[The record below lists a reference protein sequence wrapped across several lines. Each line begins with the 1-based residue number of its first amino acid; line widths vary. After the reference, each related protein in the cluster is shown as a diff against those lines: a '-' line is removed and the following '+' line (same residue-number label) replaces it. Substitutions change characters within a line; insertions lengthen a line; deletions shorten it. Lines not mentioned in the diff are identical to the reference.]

1 MVNDVPKAQR
11 ANGIGKKKREILILL
26 VSLFFIIP
34 LCFIGYVYISV
45 NHDAEMR
52 IQRGVVESVI
62 ASESPVYYD
71 DGRTPI
77 GVFFEK
83 THRKYI
89 CYNDIPKVFIKALIA
104 AEDRNYFNHKG
115 IDPRAVARAFLANL
129 KAGKVVQGGSTLTQ
143 QAAKNIFRREKRSY
157 SAKFKEL
164 IQAFLFERK
173 YSKEEILEMYS
184 NQFFVNGYGKGLGIA
199 AQYYFGKEVENLGL
213 VEAAFIAG
221 SVKGPTRYNPFIKK
235 TEVEKNEAR
244 RLAKVRKDYVLKS
257 MLDLNFI
264 TKTRYEDA
272 KKKEIPFK
280 EGKITYRLN
289 VILDYVREQ
298 LESEYF
304 QKILHEQGVDNIA
317 TSGIAVYTSINKD
330 IQEAALL
337 SLRSHLPVLDVKLN
351 GYKIEQSPDK
361 RKELIETG
369 LEKPTGNLPFLSRIT
384 HIDTNRGDGCMAVSW
399 DHGGGIIDY
408 NGLKPMGEAWLNGK
422 PGGRIR
428 FEKKYVRMF
437 LKNFHVGDL
446 VSVQALNS
454 TEDGNKTRLILSK
467 IPELQGG
474 IVVLQNGMI
483 KAMVGGYFNRFFN
496 RAVDAKRQ
504 LGSIFKPLIY
514 TAALQLKWNSLDPL
528 LNVREMFNF
537 ENVSYIPRPDH
548 DPQSRKVSMVW
559 AGAKSENL
567 ATVWLLYHLTDHL
580 NRHEFR
586 QVVDIVGLG
595 RKRGESYL
603 EYKARIRDRYGVV
616 VNNNALKEAA
626 FEESKKEIESDI
638 IFGGYEKMLK
648 NLNRLKFN
656 IDSKRLN
663 SEEPWETRVRRLS
676 FKRLQAL
683 NQKMKAQF
691 HDIPSLIERYR
702 RYKTIEVGK
711 KLADTLRYFF
721 RTDSD
726 GRSQKIIYTKD
737 PEAVS
742 TARLIPVT
750 PEWMIKNTSQVTK
763 AEIRIDGLI
772 TSEALDW
779 LQENLKKNY
788 RRLLNHKRYDMEV
801 LNNVRDF
808 RTLVNLSY
816 VVRLTRE
823 LGVSTKL
830 DPVLSFPLGP
840 NSISI
845 LEAARV
851 YQAIMNGKTYSLS
864 GANSDAMVPVIN
876 KIVDRYGDLLWEY
889 KPQPKKVLTNRV
901 SRLITGILGKV
912 METGTGRSAG
922 DKLKVS
928 LGDHNEKINVS
939 IPSFGKTGTS
949 NRFTNSSFV
958 GFIPTPDTGT
968 GMLNTEDGYVIA
980 CYVGYDDNRPMKSEH
995 MTVYGASGA
1004 LPIWID
1010 TANAILNSR
1019 IYKKNLLQPAD
1030 LVFNPLMALEGT
1042 HEQMQP
1048 LSVSPVT
1055 GLPLH
1060 LNRKRTIPD
1069 LFPKV
1074 MAEVQALDDGWQ
1086 LKRTFEPINQGTG
1099 RK

>member
-11 ANGIGKKKREILILL
+11 GNRFGKKKREILLL
-26 VSLFFIIP
+26 LISLFFIMP

-45 NHDAEMR
+45 NHDAEIR
-52 IQRGVVESVI
+52 IQKGIIEGVI

-71 DGRTPI
+71 DGSTPV

-89 CYNDIPKVFIKALIA
+89 CYNDIPKVFVKALIA
-104 AEDRNYFNHKG
+104 AEDRNYFSHKG
-115 IDPRAVARAFLANL
+115 VDPRAVARAFLANL

-143 QAAKNIFRREKRSY
+143 QTAKNIFRREKRSY

-173 YSKEEILEMYS
+173 YSKEEILEMYA
-184 NQFFVNGYGKGLGIA
+184 NQFFVTGYGKGIGIA
-199 AQYYFGKEVENLGL
+199 AQYYFGKDVEDLNL

-235 TEVEKNEAR
+235 TEVETNEAR
-244 RLAKVRKDYVLKS
+244 RLAKLRKDYVLKS
-257 MLDLNFI
+257 MRDLNFI
-264 TKTRYEDA
+264 TKARYEDA
-272 KKKEIPFK
+272 KEKEIPFK

-317 TSGIAVYTSINKD
+317 ASGITVYTSINKD

-337 SLRSHLPVLDVKLN
+337 SLRSHLQVLDVGLN
-351 GYKIEQSPDK
+351 GYQVEQPADK
-361 RKELIETG
+361 QKELIETG
-369 LEKPTGNLPFLSRIT
+369 LEKSTADLPFLSRIT
-384 HIDTNRGDGCMAVSW
+384 HININRKNACMVVSW
-399 DHGGGIIDY
+399 DHGGGVIDY
-408 NGLKPMGEAWLNGK
+408 NGLKPVGEAWLNWK
-422 PGGRIR
+422 LGGRAG
-428 FEKKYVRMF
+428 FGGKYVRMF

-446 VSVQALNS
+446 VYVQALKS
-454 TEDGNKTRLILSK
+454 KEDGNKTRLMLSN
-467 IPELQGG
+467 IPDLQGG

-483 KAMVGGYFNRFFN
+483 KAMVGGYFDRFFN
-496 RAVDAKRQ
+496 RAVDAERQ
-504 LGSIFKPLIY
+504 LGSIFKPIVY
-514 TAALQLKWNSLDPL
+514 AAALQLKWNTLDPL
-528 LNVREMFNF
+528 LNVRDMFNF
-537 ENVSYIPRPDH
+537 ENTSYIPRPDH
-548 DPQSRKVSMVW
+548 TPQSRKVSMVW

-603 EYKARIRDRYGVV
+603 EYKTRIRDRYGVV
-616 VNNNALKEAA
+616 VNNEALKEAA
-626 FEESKKEIESDI
+626 FEESKRDVESDI

-656 IDSKRLN
+656 VDGKKLN
-663 SEEPWETRVRRLS
+663 SGEPWETLVRRLS
-676 FKRLQAL
+676 FKRLQVI
-683 NQKMKAQF
+683 NRKMKAQF
-691 HDIPSLIERYR
+691 HDIPSLFERYS
-702 RYKTIEVGK
+702 RYETIEAGK
-711 KLADTLRYFF
+711 KLADALRHFF
-721 RTDSD
+721 RTGFD
-726 GRSQKIIYTKD
+726 GRSQEIIYTKNPGD
-737 PEAVS
+737 VS
-742 TARLIPVT
+742 TAGLIPVT
-750 PEWMIKNTSQVTK
+750 PEWMINNPSQITK
-763 AEIRIDGLI
+763 AEVRIDGII

-788 RRLLNHKRYDMEV
+788 RRLLDHKRYDMEV
-801 LNNVRDF
+801 LNNIRDF

-851 YQAIMNGKTYSLS
+851 YQTIMNGKTYSLS
-864 GANSDAMVPVIN
+864 GERSDTMVPVIN

-901 SRLITGILGKV
+901 SRLTTGILGKV
-912 METGTGRSAG
+912 METGTGRSTG
-922 DKLKVS
+922 DKLKIS
-928 LGDHNEKINVS
+928 LGDYGENINVS

-958 GFIPTPDTGT
+958 GFIPTPDTRA
-968 GMLNTEDGYVIA
+968 GMLNAEEGYVIA
-980 CYVGYDDNRPMKSEH
+980 CYVGYDDNRPMKSKH
-995 MTVYGASGA
+995 LTIYGASGA

-1019 IYKKNLLQPAD
+1019 NYKKNLQTAD
-1030 LVFNPLMALEGT
+1030 LVFNPLMALKGD

-1048 LSVSPVT
+1048 LSLSPVT
-1055 GLPLH
+1055 GLPLD
-1060 LNRKRTIPD
+1060 LKRKHTTPD
-1069 LFPKV
+1069 SFPKV
-1074 MAEVQALDDGWQ
+1074 IADVQALDDGWQ
-1086 LKRTFEPINQGTG
+1086 LKRTFEPIN
-1099 RK
+1099 